1 MAKKT
6 KTRKFKKSIIFT
18 TLSLGV
24 IVFVMYAF
32 STYFLEIYDIY
43 IEKQNLTKKLAN
55 LENEE
60 ERLES
65 EVQKLKDPEYVA
77 RYAREKYS
85 YSKDG
90 EYIIKLPEDENTD

>member
-6 KTRKFKKSIIFT
+6 KTRKFKKNLIFT

-32 STYFLEIYDIY
+32 STYFFEIYDIY
-43 IEKQNLTKKLAN
+43 NEKQNLSKKLAD
-55 LENEE
+55 LESEE

-90 EYIIKLPEDENTD
+90 EYIIKLPEDENTN